1 MEKFPPFL
9 RGRVAHELMDEGG
22 TGAGR
27 ENRRQGRASSAGAAG
42 GHGRGSAHREGF
54 SGSRHGERRRWGR
67 AAGGGERGCEGE
79 RWETE
84 LGRAPCLGAEGECKQ
99 AGSAPAMAEGGGGH
113 GSSDGGCGVE

>member
-1 MEKFPPFL
+1 
-9 RGRVAHELMDEGG
+9 VAHELRDEGG

-54 SGSRHGERRRWGR
+54 RGSRHGERRRWGR

-79 RWETE
+79 RWET
-84 LGRAPCLGAEGECKQ
+84 
-99 AGSAPAMAEGGGGH
+99 
-113 GSSDGGCGVE
+113 GVAIGVVTAAAAWNRFRLFV